1 MHRLRNNS
9 EHKMSDKTPD
19 TRKRYKLL
27 TGTDDAA
34 FCQRVSDHLAEGY
47 ELYGPPLLEILPD
60 GSVKTGQAVQLKP
73 DPPISNQ

>member
-1 MHRLRNNS
+1 MTNASR
-9 EHKMSDKTPD
+9 E

-34 FCQRVSDHLAEGY
+34 FCQRVSDHLADGY

-60 GSVKTGQAVQLKP
+60 GSVKTGQAVQWKP
-73 DPPISNQ
+73 DSPKSDQ